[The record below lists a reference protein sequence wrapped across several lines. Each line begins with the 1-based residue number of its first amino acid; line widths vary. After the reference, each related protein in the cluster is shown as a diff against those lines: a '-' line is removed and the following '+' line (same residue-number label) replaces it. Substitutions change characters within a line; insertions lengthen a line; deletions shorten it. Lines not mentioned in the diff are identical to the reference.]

1 MRRRRPMFLALAM
14 LAAFAALA
22 TSALLFAAKRD
33 PAFYTAAAS
42 RPIDYDSHEKAAK
55 LLTRVLDLQ
64 NDIRAKET
72 WGDTFTAE
80 ELNCFFAENM
90 GAKDGLCE
98 LLPKG
103 FHSPR
108 IAIDGDRL
116 KIGVRYREGFWSGVI
131 WLEAKIWLVADQ
143 VNVAAVEVCDL
154 KAGAIPFGSQ
164 SILDRIGDVARES
177 SMSVTWYRNKSNPV
191 GVFKF
196 FAKQPRPTSQI
207 LTLEV
212 KDGKLAIAGRSFLE
226 TAPAVPAGVNP
237 VAQLP

>member
-1 MRRRRPMFLALAM
+1 MRRRRPMFLALAL

-22 TSALLFAAKRD
+22 AGAIVFAAKRE
-33 PAFYTAAAS
+33 PGFYTAAG
-42 RPIDYDSHEKAAK
+42 RPIDWDSHERSAK

-64 NDIRAKET
+64 NDIRAKEE

-90 GAKDGLCE
+90 GPKDGLCE

-116 KIGVRYREGFWSGVI
+116 KLGVRYREGFWSGVV
-131 WLEAKIWLVADQ
+131 WMELKIWLVAEQ

-154 KAGAIPFGSQ
+154 KAGILPFGSQ
-164 SILDRIGDVARES
+164 SILDRIGDMARDS
-177 SMSVTWYRNKSNPV
+177 SMEATWYRNRSNPV
-191 GVFKF
+191 GLFKF
-196 FAKQPRPTSQI
+196 FAKQPRATSQV

-212 KDGKLAIAGRSFLE
+212 KDGKLTIAGRSFLDM
-226 TAPAVPAGVNP
+226 APALPAGVTP
-237 VAQLP
+237 LPQAP